1 VTDQVNNWGLRYQPF
16 LYVLPTNIGGFP
28 TGTVLLAGNSI
39 PTNLSN
45 TQIDLYAS
53 RDSGKSWSFVSHIAA
68 GGEAL
73 PDNGLTPVWEPF
85 LMLYEG
91 QLVAYYSDQRDPA
104 HGQKLVHQ
112 TSRDLHHWAAPVD
125 DVAYAEYTARPGMTT
140 VTHLPNGQWMMTY
153 EYGGGPGFSTYSF
166 PVYYRI
172 ADSPLQFNDS
182 IGEPVVSKDGTQP
195 TSSPYVVWSPVGGR
209 LGTIVVSSGT
219 YSEVFVNQEL
229 GKVGAWE
236 KMATPE
242 GVSYSRHLRVLQDPS
257 RLLIMGGG
265 HLPPSTNNAV
275 TVSVVDLKELVKG

>member
-1 VTDQVNNWGLRYQPF
+1 
-16 LYVLPTNIGGFP
+16 
-28 TGTVLLAGNSI
+28 
-39 PTNLSN
+39 
-45 TQIDLYAS
+45 
-53 RDSGKSWSFVSHIAA
+53 
-68 GGEAL
+68 
-73 PDNGLTPVWEPF
+73 
-85 LMLYEG
+85 MLYEG

-275 TVSVVDLKELVKG
+275 TVSGVDLKELVKG